1 MAKRKKTGGRTKGT
15 PNKGNTEDKQKARQC
30 FEDAGGF
37 EEVFDLIKKVAKD
50 SPKDAA
56 SLMMKAAEFFLPKQ
70 KAVEHKGD
78 NAIGTL
84 TVNFDSTNT
93 VAPITSE
100 NELFD
105 DD

>member
-1 MAKRKKTGGRTKGT
+1 MAKFA
-15 PNKGNTEDKQKARQC
+15 KGNPGKPKGAKNKSTKIGQQKIANFLNNGGYDDLMTEIALLEGKDKVQAYIK
-30 FEDAGGF
+30 
-37 EEVFDLIKKVAKD
+37 LI
-50 SPKDAA
+50 
-56 SLMMKAAEFFLPKQ
+56 EFVVPKQ

-100 NELFD
+100 NDLFD